1 MKVSQ
6 HRDRLTRAGATAVF
20 VVHDQPELLRR
31 TMLAGVTSP
40 FPVVVDMDRTSYRAW
55 GLRRTSAVRIWLDP
69 NVWLQYAH
77 LLRSGERLRQMGRD
91 TRQLGGDFIVDA
103 AGRIAYSRPQH
114 RDDRPP
120 VGRLLQR
127 LEQVTR

>member
-1 MKVSQ
+1 VKVSQ

-91 TRQLGGDFIVDA
+91 TRQLGGTSSSMLPGASRTRGPNTATTVLPSDA
-103 AGRIAYSRPQH
+103 CCSASSR
-114 RDDRPP
+114 
-120 VGRLLQR
+120 
-127 LEQVTR
+127 